1 MAKVCG
7 PDALSVDEAELKLS
21 DDPYSFAT
29 GTPLATCGTVAAKFR
44 SSLKLVVADLL
55 LVVVGYHPSDSE
67 VDTLAT
73 SLASCS
79 SGVAVVVVANDHQPG
94 EPIDRLVQQ
103 VNLFLPVSRNLG
115 YGRAFHAAL
124 DAYRACA
131 ALPPW
136 VAVLNT
142 DLSWRPGSFER
153 MLGWLRHQPDVV
165 LAVPQI
171 LDPDGRPQ
179 QLCKRDPTLLS
190 LASRRFVPGWIKP
203 DWLRRY
209 DAYQQMED
217 RPLEQVF
224 DVPYLSGCCMLMR
237 YSALEQSGGFDR
249 RFFLYLEDAD
259 LTRRLRQ
266 FGRCVHLPVAEV
278 VHAWGR
284 GSHRSIFLTLV
295 NLKSAWIY
303 FTTWGWR
310 LW

>member
-1 MAKVCG
+1 M
-7 PDALSVDEAELKLS
+7 
-21 DDPYSFAT
+21 
-29 GTPLATCGTVAAKFR
+29 
-44 SSLKLVVADLL
+44 VADLL

-67 VDTLAT
+67 VDILSA
-73 SLASCS
+73 SLASRS
-79 SGVAVVVVANDHQPG
+79 SGVEVVVVANDHRPG

-103 VNLFLPVSRNLG
+103 VNLFLPLSRNLG

-124 DAYRACA
+124 DAYSACA

-153 MLGWLRHQPDVV
+153 MLCWLRQQPDVV

-217 RPLEQVF
+217 RPLDQVF

-237 YSALEQSGGFDR
+237 CSALEQSGGFDR

-259 LTRRLRQ
+259 LTRRLRH
-266 FGRCVHLPVAEV
+266 FGRCVHLPVADV

-284 GSHRSIFLTLV
+284 GNHRSIFLTLV